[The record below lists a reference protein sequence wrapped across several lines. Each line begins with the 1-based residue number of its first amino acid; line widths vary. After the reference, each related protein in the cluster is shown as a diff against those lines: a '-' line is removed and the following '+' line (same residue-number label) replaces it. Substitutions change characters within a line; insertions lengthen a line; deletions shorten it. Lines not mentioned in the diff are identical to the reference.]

1 MQLERPK
8 GRRFLVLDSC
18 DNVAT
23 LLDEELKMQ
32 CLDNGMVINWNIP
45 FGHKISLHPIA
56 MGEAIIKYGVRVG
69 VATSFI
75 EKGEHVHVHNCK

>member
-1 MQLERPK
+1 MQLGRPK
-8 GRRFLVLDSC
+8 GRRFLVLDSA
-18 DNVAT
+18 DNVVT
-23 LLDEELKMQ
+23 LLDGKSAIQ
-32 CLDNGMVINWNIP
+32 CLDNGMMINSNIP

-56 MGEAIIKYGVRVG
+56 MGEDIIKYGIKIG

>member
-1 MQLERPK
+1 MI
-8 GRRFLVLDSC
+8 
-18 DNVAT
+18 
-23 LLDEELKMQ
+23 
-32 CLDNGMVINWNIP
+32 NGNIP

-56 MGEAIIKYGVRVG
+56 MGEAIIKYGVKIG